1 VRAPA
6 FLLAATALLLP
17 GCAAAKTCKAWVCEA
32 QVVKAYPHDRQ
43 AFTEGLFY
51 RDGRLF
57 ESTGLNGR
65 SSIREVRLEDGH
77 VLRSVDVDSRYFGE
91 GIVDWGADLVSLTW
105 QHGIGFR
112 WRLAD
117 FRQTGSFHY
126 PGEGWALT
134 KNATDIIMSDGTPQ
148 IRFLDPA
155 TLAERRRITVT
166 EKGQRVAQINE
177 LEYVKGEI
185 LANIW
190 MSNRIARIDPKT
202 GNVKGWIDLTKI
214 AAEGSPGG
222 EDAVPNGIAYDA
234 KSDRLFITGKLWP
247 KLYEV
252 RLVPARNAPR

>member
-1 VRAPA
+1 VRFAP
-6 FLLAATALLLP
+6 FIIAAAALLP
-17 GCAAAKTCKAWVCEA
+17 GCAAAKPCNAPVCEA
-32 QVVKAYPHDRQ
+32 RIVKAYPHDSN

-65 SSIREVRLEDGH
+65 SSIREVELATGR

-91 GIVDWGADLVSLTW
+91 GIVDWGGELISLTW

-112 WRLAD
+112 WNLAD
-117 FRQTGSFHY
+117 FRQTGSFRY

-134 KNATDIIMSDGTPQ
+134 RSASEIVMSDGTPQ

-155 TLAERRRITVT
+155 TLKEKRRITVT
-166 EKGQRVAQINE
+166 ENGQRISNINE

-185 LANIW
+185 FANIW
-190 MSNRIARIDPKT
+190 MTARIARIDPKS
-202 GNVKGWIDLTKI
+202 GRVKGWIDLSKVV
-214 AAEGSPGG
+214 ADGSPGG
-222 EDAVPNGIAYDA
+222 EDAVANGIAWDA
-234 KSDRLFITGKLWP
+234 RHDRLFVTGKLWP

-252 RLVPARNAPR
+252 RLVPAKT